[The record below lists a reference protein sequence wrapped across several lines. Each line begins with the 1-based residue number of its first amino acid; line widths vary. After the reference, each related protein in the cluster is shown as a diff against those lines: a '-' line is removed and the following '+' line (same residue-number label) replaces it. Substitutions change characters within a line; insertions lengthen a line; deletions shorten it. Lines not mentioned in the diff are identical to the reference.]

1 MLSEPE
7 RQELKA
13 LAGSDALRDDCR
25 RLATATTAQPMDLDR
40 LLNFLSAMSRL
51 NPETSPPRQFLA
63 YSRVRI

>member
-25 RLATATTAQPMDLDR
+25 RLTAATTALPMDLDR

-51 NPETSPPRQFLA
+51 NPETSHPRQFLA

>member
-13 LAGSDALRDDCR
+13 LARSHALREDCR
-25 RLATATTAQPMDLDR
+25 RLTAATTAQPMDLDQ

-51 NPETSPPRQFLA
+51 SPETSRPRQFLA